1 MTKAQGV
8 ERWGFTLAAEQNEF
22 QQDRLRRG
30 IRKNFLRMRKEF
42 DLGRNDEENVNG
54 FPVAFQIGHM
64 SIKSYDLGVTVPG
77 CVCVRVR
84 GKNEVIIKVL
94 SSSRSRDC
102 TLQGEESER
111 VGLHQENCGS
121 GQSGSLGS
129 CEMGTSS
136 ARSQVTEAKSHFL
149 RPSSSAPNSILC

>member
-1 MTKAQGV
+1 
-8 ERWGFTLAAEQNEF
+8 
-22 QQDRLRRG
+22 
-30 IRKNFLRMRKEF
+30 MRKEF

-54 FPVAFQIGHM
+54 FPGAFQIGHM

-121 GQSGSLGS
+121 GQRGSLGS
-129 CEMGTSS
+129 CEIGTSS

-149 RPSSSAPNSILC
+149 RPSSSAPNSIRC